1 MTRIFYIIEQEVIMA
16 ELIGFSENCRTSRPT
31 YMVRNLR
38 ELRPDATPDGSYTM
52 IHCGPLW
59 GIGYQKEIRYFLDD
73 GTHVDFID
81 DLDGQV
87 QFLKDYI
94 ANDGNTPTSQKL
106 ELASEVEFMDI

>member
-16 ELIGFSENCRTSRPT
+16 ELIGFSESCRTSRPT

-52 IHCGPLW
+52 IHGGPLW

-81 DLDGQV
+81 DPDGQI

-94 ANDGNTPTSQKL
+94 ANDGNTPTTQKL
-106 ELASEVEFMDI
+106 EITSEVEFMDI